1 MAEIE
6 KIAVYDARIIQD
18 PPKYGVQKGALS
30 VSTSQFQATAASASQ
45 VQFQV
50 LVPSLNVF
58 TDRKIELNASPYVYA
73 EAVPSQTIVYDGGGG
88 IAPSTYPAGLYIQPP
103 TTASQCYT
111 IEDQPIPATYP
122 PPGSLP
128 PSTTQFNGGNTACV
142 LPADSWPGLTGSVS
156 TSPIFG
162 DTTLNFTF
170 GVGDITALNTWP
182 DATPTLRGFPA
193 ACRPIQNPYYGKTII
208 PGSYPVN
215 MDVKFQSRLNNQ
227 AFQILFAEPQPVE
240 DYYDYDL
247 VLGFKRNVIGTPN
260 PGGNPGFL
268 QSQRI
273 ALSGFDPQYFTGRVV
288 NLNGEYIINRV
299 ENNLPGS
306 EYDFI
311 RVALR
316 DEIGGGWS
324 YLQPDTGQAYGAKC
338 QLAQPTGLFKPSWI
352 PTPVPVSWKQN
363 VNFVLYD
370 ADRGIQIGSSL
381 FSAPYEYS
389 QDTDYVMS
397 IFGTVPFQ
405 ISGSDALKNAV
416 NLGFKI
422 VTQFSPTDPIIFC
435 ENPAI
440 GITNLF
446 EQTAYKVNV
455 SIFLPESAYNTQVG
469 GSTDNYYQ
477 SIGSPT
483 DISLGL
489 FPIQSLARTITGTI
503 NDCTVSVTG
512 DTFHEQLLISQTRDS
527 LMQRTCASK
536 YDVYAWSADDVRASN
551 GASQGYELS
560 KDSDIPNGSSVI
572 TFVNPTTGKP
582 LNQFDAYQYTLPSG
596 AVVTVPVINYRPAF
610 IPIGS
615 NLVGQI
621 MPSSTL
627 TYPNP
632 ATPGPGVPLTL
643 PGWPIIPT
651 EVSTPLPIMFTY
663 QSVEPLCLSPLL
675 WQDSKQMTEVGLYG
689 TTNMTVNM
697 TLNGCGAS
705 QGYDVATIPVSS
717 TNTVGRQYMDRLTN
731 AAGSYSYMT
740 RQSGINALFGSM
752 RLQPPLNNLG
762 NQTGPWVQVPRLLCT
777 FLTPPPEITLPL
789 VSSVPYVEFPRYNSV
804 ASATVTPY
812 GTFQVAS
819 NTVTLSSIP
828 DLLVVFVRPAYRGQ
842 TQGDTYM
849 PIANIAVTFDNYSNL
864 CNNYTQEDLYACSVA
879 GGLDMD
885 FQQFRGFTRGKHPT
899 LTPSS
904 SGRAG
909 AGLFDTFQATSGNLQ
924 TTGSPVLLRMGQDVP
939 LSSGLAPGTL
949 GNYSVQVNLT
959 LDNRSGFF
967 NYLSTGGFSS
977 AASGNV
983 IITIMAVN
991 SGFFESVRGSSA
1003 IRKTIL
1009 NTNDVEAA
1017 STSNSVTSS
1026 QLVRMVGGASGMHTS
1041 SRLTTSMGVP
1051 SIKVGH
1057 GDERMRKMARHS
1069 SMLS

>member
-30 VSTSQFQATAASASQ
+30 VSTSQFQATAANASQ
-45 VQFQV
+45 LQFQV

-58 TDRKIELNASPYVYA
+58 TDRKIELNASPYVYT
-73 EAVPSQTIVYDGGGG
+73 EAVPSQIVTYDAGGGV
-88 IAPSTYPAGLYIQPP
+88 APAVYPAGLYIQPP

-111 IEDQPIPATYP
+111 IDDQPIPATYP
-122 PPGSLP
+122 PAGDLP
-128 PSTTQFNGGNTACV
+128 PSTVQFNGGNTACV
-142 LPADSWPGLTGSVS
+142 LPADSWPGLTGSIS
-156 TSPIFG
+156 SSAAYG
-162 DTTLNFTF
+162 DSRIEATF
-170 GVGDITALNTWP
+170 GVEPSTDPVTYNNWP
-182 DATPTLRGFPA
+182 FGAPTLRGLPCA
-193 ACRPIQNPYYGKTII
+193 SRPFDNPLLNKQFNSFTAGAV
-208 PGSYPVN
+208 VN
-215 MDVKFQSRLNNQ
+215 LELKSNLRQQ
-227 AFQILFAEPQPVE
+227 PYQILEARPQRDGLFGPNK
-240 DYYDYDL
+240 L
-247 VLGFKRNVIGTPN
+247 LFGFKRNPLGWS
-260 PGGNPGFL
+260 GGNPGFQVGQEFVANHFDQQWFTFMPQPYPIPVVDINRRYTITHTYSDVTYDYIVVDKPADVPFDWVWQMTDTGPQSGGIVQKTAFMQLIPDPGPDDPKSGFMRVTLAICDAADYNNALAYTELLAPWIWVQNEHSYILQIYGTYPMYLTWPMANYRKLVVVL
-268 QSQRI
+268 QSP
-273 ALSGFDPQYFTGRVV
+273 F
-288 NLNGEYIINRV
+288 
-299 ENNLPGS
+299 
-306 EYDFI
+306 
-311 RVALR
+311 
-316 DEIGGGWS
+316 EIGFCGRTDIGIS
-324 YLQPDTGQAYGAKC
+324 GLTEQTPAYKANVVIPVNRDVFSASGQA
-338 QLAQPTGLFKPSWI
+338 
-352 PTPVPVSWKQN
+352 
-363 VNFVLYD
+363 
-370 ADRGIQIGSSL
+370 
-381 FSAPYEYS
+381 
-389 QDTDYVMS
+389 
-397 IFGTVPFQ
+397 
-405 ISGSDALKNAV
+405 
-416 NLGFKI
+416 
-422 VTQFSPTDPIIFC
+422 
-435 ENPAI
+435 
-440 GITNLF
+440 
-446 EQTAYKVNV
+446 
-455 SIFLPESAYNTQVG
+455 G

-477 SIGSPT
+477 SIGSPS
-483 DISLGL
+483 DLSLGL

-582 LNQFDAYQYTLPSG
+582 FNQFDAYEYTLTSG
-596 AVVTVPVINYRPAF
+596 AAVTVPIINYRPAF
-610 IPIGS
+610 IPLGS
-615 NLVGQI
+615 HLIGQI

-632 ATPGPGVPLTL
+632 DTSPGQPARL
-643 PGWPIIPT
+643 PGWPIVPT
-651 EVSTPLPIMFTY
+651 EVSTPLPIMFTF

-689 TTNMTVNM
+689 TTNMTLNM

-705 QGYDVATIPVSS
+705 QGYEVATIPVTSQ
-717 TNTVGRQYMDRLTN
+717 NPIGRQYMDRLTN
-731 AAGSYSYMT
+731 ATGSYSYMT
-740 RQSGINALFGSM
+740 RQSGINALFGNM
-752 RLQPPLNNLG
+752 RLQPPQNNLG
-762 NQTGPWVQVPRLLCT
+762 NQTGPWLQVPRLFCT

-804 ASATVTPY
+804 ASATVTPN

-864 CNNYTQEDLYACSVA
+864 CNNYSQEDLYACSVA

-899 LTPSS
+899 MTPAS

-909 AGLFDTFQATSGNLQ
+909 VGLFDTYQATSANLQ

-959 LDNRSGFF
+959 LDNRNGFF
-967 NYLSTGGFSS
+967 NYLSTGKFDS

-1017 STSNSVTSS
+1017 STSTSITSS
-1026 QLVRMVGGASGMHTS
+1026 QLVRLVGGASGMHTS

-1051 SIKVGH
+1051 SMKIGH

-1069 SMLS
+1069 MLS